1 MEVYFTCLFIKLWQ
15 TYSQT
20 YQPIDQRT
28 NRQTKRTQIAHT
40 QKRCHSKQIFELY
53 QSQKLPASSYNS
65 SSTNLSN
72 NFETTATVNGQDQR
86 LHNQP
91 EKNAKEIIIIKMIKQ
106 GSQNL

>member
-1 MEVYFTCLFIKLWQ
+1 MEVYFPCLFIKLWQ

-20 YQPIDQRT
+20 YQLT
-28 NRQTKRTQIAHT
+28 NEQTDKQNAHKIAHT